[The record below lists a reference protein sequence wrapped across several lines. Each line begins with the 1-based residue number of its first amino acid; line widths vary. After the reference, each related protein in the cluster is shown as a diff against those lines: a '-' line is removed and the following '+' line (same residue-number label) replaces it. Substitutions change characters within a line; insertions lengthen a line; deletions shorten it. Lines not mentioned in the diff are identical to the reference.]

1 MRKVLPSVRIS
12 NEISELLEK
21 GYEGSDDLLSVLIK
35 KSVKRVIQEVLEA
48 EVKDHLGRDYYQ
60 RQAGATRGHRNGYEN
75 RNLKMSEGK
84 IGLEVPQ
91 LRDTEGP
98 YRSILLDRVG
108 GLSPRLERL
117 ALEMYVR
124 GLSTRDVEEALRDEE
139 GKIVLSK
146 SSVSEITESLSEE
159 YERFIGRDLSGYDVV
174 YLFLDG
180 VYESLRVQ
188 AGFKE
193 AIFCAWAILSSGQK
207 VMLHLALGNKES
219 HENWRDF
226 LRNMTSRGLRMPLFV
241 NSDGAPG
248 LIRAIEECLP
258 ESRRGRCIVHKLRN
272 ISGKL
277 PDLAAQEVMPKVK
290 NVYYQTDRE
299 LALMYAAKLV
309 EEYASVYPA
318 AIKCFQ
324 EDLEACLAH
333 LEFPVGHHKH
343 IRSTNLLE
351 RAFEEEK
358 RRTKVI
364 PRFLNEKSCLKLAF
378 GILIRASE
386 KWRRV
391 KMNAYD
397 LALLKNIR
405 ALYGWKDEGDGF
417 ISKKLAA

>member
-1 MRKVLPSVRIS
+1 
-12 NEISELLEK
+12 
-21 GYEGSDDLLSVLIK
+21 LLSVLIK
-35 KSVKRVIQEVLEA
+35 KSVKKVIQEILEA
-48 EVKDHLGRDYYQ
+48 EVKDYLGRDYYQ
-60 RQAGATRGHRNGYEN
+60 RQGGKARGYRNGYEN

-91 LRDTEGP
+91 LRDTQSSFSSAFLEE
-98 YRSILLDRVG
+98 VG
-108 GLSPRLERL
+108 LLSPQLERL

-124 GLSTRDVEEALRDEE
+124 GLSTRDVEESFKDKE
-139 GKIVLSK
+139 GRLLLSK
-146 SSVSEITESLSEE
+146 SAVSEITESLAEE
-159 YERFIGRDLSGYDVV
+159 YERFTNRDLSNFDVV

-180 VYESLRVQ
+180 VYESLRAE

-193 AIFCAWAILSSGQK
+193 AILCGWAILSSGQK

-219 HENWRDF
+219 YESWRDF
-226 LRNMTSRGLRMPLFV
+226 LRNMISRGLRVPLFV

-272 ISGKL
+272 IASKL
-277 PDLAAQEVMPKVK
+277 PESAVEAVMPKVK

-299 LALMYAAKLV
+299 VAMLCATKLV

-324 EDLEACLAH
+324 DDLEACLAH
-333 LEFPVGHHKH
+333 LEFPAGHHKH

-364 PRFLNEKSCLKLAF
+364 PRFLNEKSCLKLVF
-378 GILIRASE
+378 GVLIRASE

-391 KMNAYD
+391 KMTAYD

-405 ALYGWKDEGDGF
+405 ALYGWKDEGNGC
-417 ISKKLAA
+417 ISKKQAA